1 MIPSNYDGPSNGDY
15 AAYVDKLMRASPDF
29 RRAQRS
35 IAGAIESSV
44 SMPGVQADSPVALL
58 REKLQ
63 QARDMVEQQAEQQA
77 TRKKGAM
84 LQPATNPAA
93 QGNKRAASRQE
104 AQQRFRAIEQEIET
118 QKARASAEK
127 STPWFSPFPVVM
139 IVAGIVISQ
148 FSSGFGAM
156 LSIMGTLSLIGGVVN
171 KLKGK

>member
-77 TRKKGAM
+77 HVKSDAQRKFGIAGNAVQRKMQHLAHRKLGFPR
-84 LQPATNPAA
+84 PA
-93 QGNKRAASRQE
+93 RR
-104 AQQRFRAIEQEIET
+104 R
-118 QKARASAEK
+118 
-127 STPWFSPFPVVM
+127 
-139 IVAGIVISQ
+139 
-148 FSSGFGAM
+148 
-156 LSIMGTLSLIGGVVN
+156 
-171 KLKGK
+171 